1 VSRGCIGLVL
11 VVALLSVSSS
21 AAGQPLQPPEVVAPV
36 YEAVLRNLFQ
46 NNWPTRFDV
55 EQTTIPMWPVSR
67 TTPEWFAEFADLPAS
82 LLGQIEF
89 ASYKQVPRSPLSAE
103 FLPAGA
109 RLTDSA
115 GLAEDATEWVALSH
129 VLFSPG
135 LTDALV
141 YYRHVTRTL
150 PRGATHVWR
159 DASYVWLTRTN
170 QDARWRVAKV
180 IVHENAWQSLPWTV
194 LSRRDIEVMD
204 GCFKVF
210 GVYERVGSITI
221 LRSYRSMGWGNLKD
235 VVTIDVPPELSMKLE
250 RTPKTVPIQ
259 AMFTGTVNWITPRDA
274 SLTIDGFSPS
284 AWTCRA
290 HTRFWGGWAV
300 DPPGIIE

>member
-1 VSRGCIGLVL
+1 MFGGCAGLVL
-11 VVALLSVSSS
+11 MAALLSVSSS
-21 AAGQPLQPPEVVAPV
+21 AAAQPLQPPELVAPV
-36 YEAVLRNLFQ
+36 YEAVLSNLFE

-55 EQTTIPMWPVSR
+55 EQTTVPMWPVSR
-67 TTPEWFAEFADLPAS
+67 TTPEWWAEFADLPAS
-82 LLGQIEF
+82 LLAQIEF
-89 ASYKQVPRSPLSAE
+89 VSYKQVPRGPLGVE

-109 RLTDSA
+109 RLTDRA
-115 GLAEDATEWVALSH
+115 GLSDDATEWVALSH
-129 VLFSPG
+129 VLLSPG
-135 LTDALV
+135 ATDALV
-141 YYRHVTRTL
+141 YYKHVTRNR
-150 PRGATHVWR
+150 PR
-159 DASYVWLTRTN
+159 DAAYVWLTRTN
-170 QDARWRVAKV
+170 QDTRWKVARV

-274 SLTIDGFSPS
+274 SLTIDGFAPS
-284 AWTCRA
+284 ARA
-290 HTRFWGGWAV
+290 CHAHKRFWGGWAV
-300 DPPGIIE
+300 DPPGIIFE